1 MKYISSHQPDFAPW
15 LGLFIRIKMSEIFLV
30 EMSDYLTPR
39 GFGRRVVLDEGY
51 NLQVPALKSKLTY
64 EQTPLDEGKFDEL
77 VNRINGYYAS
87 HKKEMRDTQGR
98 DIILNMLNHS
108 FLKCD
113 NVADFN
119 LMLLKLLLNY
129 YKIDTRI
136 EISRTPPEIV
146 GGGERVQYS
155 LDLIDPNRE
164 YRYLSGIGLLNY
176 ADKSTFTRPTDII
189 SIYAMKGKQYTYSI
203 FHLLMR
209 DSSMSFDDLVRESY
223 TGKSVETWK

>member
-1 MKYISSHQPDFAPW
+1 MKYICSHQPDFAPW

-30 EMSDYLTPR
+30 EMNDYLTPR
-39 GFGRRVVLDEGY
+39 GFGRKVVLDEGF

-64 EQTPLDEGKFDEL
+64 EETPLDQGKFDEL
-77 VNRINGYYAS
+77 VNRINGYYNAN
-87 HKKEMRDTQGR
+87 KKEMRDTQGR

-119 LMLLKLLLNY
+119 LMVIKFIMSY
-129 YKIDTRI
+129 YKIDTKV
-136 EISRTPPEIV
+136 EISRTPSEIV

-164 YRYLSGIGLLNY
+164 YRYLSGTGLLSY
-176 ADKSTFTRPTDII
+176 ADEKFTRPTDII
-189 SIYAMKGKQYTYSI
+189 SIYAMMGKKYTYSI

-209 DSSMSFDDLVRESY
+209 DSSQTFDEIVANSY